1 MDCCTMDECIAPYG
15 IHYMGG
21 GTPPRAGGQEGGGQ
35 GRRLQWR
42 RHLGEAAPPE
52 TLMGCLPC
60 NPNGPAPGEAAYRGG
75 GNPNGPIQHSL
86 TVLKMS
92 PRREDTGKP

>member
-15 IHYMGG
+15 VHYIGG
-21 GTPPRAGGQEGGGQ
+21 RDPPRAGGQ

-42 RHLGEAAPPE
+42 RHLGEAAPPK

-60 NPNGPAPGEAAYRGG
+60 NPNGPAPGEAATLMGLQHLYRIGG
-75 GNPNGPIQHSL
+75 ACPL
-86 TVLKMS
+86 VLYNIV
-92 PRREDTGKP
+92 

>member
-1 MDCCTMDECIAPYG
+1 MDCCTIDDCIAPYEV
-15 IHYMGG
+15 HYIGG
-21 GTPPRAGGQEGGGQ
+21 RDPPRAGGQGGGGQ

-42 RHLGEAAPPE
+42 RHLGEVAPPE

-75 GNPNGPIQHSL
+75 GNPNGSATPL
-86 TVLKMS
+86 
-92 PRREDTGKP
+92 

>member
-1 MDCCTMDECIAPYG
+1 MDCCTLDGCIAQYEV
-15 IHYMGG
+15 HYIGG
-21 GTPPRAGGQEGGGQ
+21 RDPPRADGQGRRLQ

-42 RHLGEAAPPE
+42 RHLGVAAPPE

-75 GNPNGPIQHSL
+75 GNPNGPAAPL
-86 TVLKMS
+86 
-92 PRREDTGKP
+92 

>member
-15 IHYMGG
+15 VHYIGG
-21 GTPPRAGGQEGGGQ
+21 RDPPRAGGQEGGSQ

-42 RHLGEAAPPE
+42 RHLGETAPPE

-60 NPNGPAPGEAAYRGG
+60 NPNGPASGEAATLMGLQHVYRIGG
-75 GNPNGPIQHSL
+75 AGPL
-86 TVLKMS
+86 VLYNIV
-92 PRREDTGKP
+92 